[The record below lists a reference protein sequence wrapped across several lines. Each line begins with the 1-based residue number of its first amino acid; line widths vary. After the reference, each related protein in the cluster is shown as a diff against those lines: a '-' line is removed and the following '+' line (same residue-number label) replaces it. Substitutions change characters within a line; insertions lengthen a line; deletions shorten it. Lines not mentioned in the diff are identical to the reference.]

1 MSTDDLRE
9 EEVFLGLNEIQYERA
24 KNRVAWALIT
34 IATLIAIIAIV
45 LPPYWMLNSSL
56 SPFGLLRQVPPQWF
70 PINYTFEYYT
80 SVIFESRY
88 PEFYMNSIVLAVG
101 ELVVVTSL
109 STLAGY
115 GLTRFDFKQKRNFAR
130 MILFGYMFPPILL
143 SIPMYV
149 IWQDIGLTNTY
160 IGAILAVSA
169 TRLPLCIW
177 IMWQFFQ
184 TVPYS
189 LEESA
194 QMAGASR
201 FRAFYEIALPIAKP
215 GIVAVATLAVQ
226 GGWNAYTVPKIIL
239 IDRGMWP
246 ITVGLQA
253 FVKSST
259 ILWPQIMAAVTMGM
273 VPVIFF
279 LYLLHGNWETITV

>member
-1 MSTDDLRE
+1 MSTERGGP
-9 EEVFLGLNEIQYERA
+9 LGLGEVEFYKL
-24 KNRVAWALIT
+24 KNRVIWGGISV
-34 IATLIAIIAIV
+34 ATLVAVVAI
-45 LPPYWMLNSSL
+45 LTPPYWMLNSSL
-56 SPFGLLRQVPPQWF
+56 SPFSLLRKIPPQWVPVQF
-70 PINYTFEYYT
+70 TFDHYASVLFASQYPRYY
-80 SVIFESRY
+80 V
-88 PEFYMNSIVLAVG
+88 NSIIISLGVLVI
-101 ELVVVTSL
+101 VTTL

-115 GLTRFDFKQKRNFAR
+115 GLTRFNFKQKRNFAR

-143 SIPMYV
+143 SIPMFV
-149 IWQDIGLTNTY
+149 IWKDIGIHNTY
-160 IGAILAVSA
+160 VGAMLAISA

-201 FRAFYEIALPIAKP
+201 FRAFYEIALPISKP

-226 GGWNAYTVPKIIL
+226 GGWNAFTVPKIIL
-239 IDRGMWP
+239 IDQTLWP
-246 ITVGLQA
+246 ITVGLQS
-253 FVKSST
+253 FIKSST

-273 VPVIFF
+273 VPVIVF
-279 LYLLHGNWETITV
+279 LYLLHGNWETISV

>member
-1 MSTDDLRE
+1 MSTGRGGP
-9 EEVFLGLNEIQYERA
+9 LGLSEVEFHQY
-24 KNRVAWALIT
+24 KNKLIWALIGL
-34 IATLIAIIAIV
+34 ATAVAVIAI
-45 LPPYWMLNSSL
+45 LTPPYWMLNSSL
-56 SPFGLLRQVPPQWF
+56 SPFSLLRQIPPQWV
-70 PINYTFEYYT
+70 PIEYTFDHYRSVLFSSQYPRYY
-80 SVIFESRY
+80 V
-88 PEFYMNSIVLAVG
+88 NSIVISLGV
-101 ELVVVTSL
+101 LVVVTTL

-143 SIPMYV
+143 SIPMFV
-149 IWQDIGLTNTY
+149 IWKDIGIHNTY
-160 IGAILAVSA
+160 VGAILAISA

-201 FRAFYEIALPIAKP
+201 FRAFYEIALPISKP
-215 GIVAVATLAVQ
+215 GIIAVATLAVQ
-226 GGWNAYTVPKIIL
+226 GGWNAFTVPKIIL
-239 IDRGMWP
+239 IDQTLWP
-246 ITVGLQA
+246 ITVGLQS
-253 FVKSST
+253 FIKSST

-273 VPVIFF
+273 VPVIVF
-279 LYLLHGNWETITV
+279 LYLLHGNWETISV

>member
-1 MSTDDLRE
+1 MSTERSGP
-9 EEVFLGLNEIQYERA
+9 LGLSETQFYKLKDRLIWA
-24 KNRVAWALIT
+24 AISALVVVAV
-34 IATLIAIIAIV
+34 IAIV
-45 LPPYWMLNSSL
+45 TPPYWMLNSSL
-56 SPFGLLRQVPPQWF
+56 SPFSLLRQIPPQWF
-70 PINYTFEYYT
+70 PVQYTFDHYAAVLFN
-80 SVIFESRY
+80 SQY
-88 PEFYMNSIVLAVG
+88 PRFYLNSIVLSVG
-101 ELVVVTSL
+101 VLIVVTTL

-115 GLTRFDFKQKRNFAR
+115 GLTRFDFRQKRNFAR

-143 SIPMYV
+143 SIPMFV
-149 IWQDIGLTNTY
+149 IWKDIGIHNTY
-160 IGAILAVSA
+160 IGAILAISA

-201 FRAFYEIALPIAKP
+201 FRAFYEIALPISKP
-215 GIVAVATLAVQ
+215 GVIAVATLAVQ
-226 GGWNAYTVPKIIL
+226 GGWNAFTVPKIIL
-239 IDRGMWP
+239 INEKLWP
-246 ITVGLQA
+246 ITLGLQS
-253 FVKSST
+253 FIKSST

-279 LYLLHGNWETITV
+279 LYLLHGNWETISV